1 MKTTVETL
9 DMVKTQA
16 HWPKDTPFTPALVRR
31 RHKHDKGRWAVLSEQ
46 LMPGEHPSWSYAAHD
61 EYLRI
66 PLFPYMLSSQG
77 DLALAFMLQLGLS
90 CAGHLPGR
98 VTGFYVVTGQ
108 PVELLYDDAT
118 NENTGLRYWVGFA
131 VIVEET

>member
-1 MKTTVETL
+1 
-9 DMVKTQA
+9 
-16 HWPKDTPFTPALVRR
+16 
-31 RHKHDKGRWAVLSEQ
+31 
-46 LMPGEHPSWSYAAHD
+46 
-61 EYLRI
+61 
-66 PLFPYMLSSQG
+66 MLSSQG

>member
-1 MKTTVETL
+1 MKMIVETL
-9 DMVKTQA
+9 DMDKTQA
-16 HWPKDTPFTPALVRR
+16 HWPKDVPFAPALIRDR
-31 RHKHDKGRWAVLSEQ
+31 KNEKGHWVVLSAPLE
-46 LMPGEHPSWSYAAHD
+46 PGADPSWAYAERD

-66 PLFPYMLSSQG
+66 PLFPYMLSPRG

-108 PVELLYDDAT
+108 PVDLLYDEAT
-118 NENTGLRYWVGFA
+118 DETTGLRYWVGFA

>member
-1 MKTTVETL
+1 MQLIVETL
-9 DMVKTQA
+9 DMEKTRA
-16 HWPKDTPFTPALVRR
+16 HWPQETPFAPALIRD
-31 RHKHDKGRWAVLSEQ
+31 HKRDKGHWAVLTAPLQ
-46 LMPGEHPSWSYAAHD
+46 PGDEPHWSYAERD

-66 PLFPYMLSSQG
+66 PLFPYVLSGRG

-98 VTGFYVVTGQ
+98 VTGFYVVTGN
-108 PVELLYDDAT
+108 PVELLLDPDT
-118 NENTGLRYWVGFA
+118 DEPVSMRYWIGFA